1 MVLLCIPI
9 VLVVALSVYVVILI
23 HLVIDVGH
31 IVKGIILCSIFFI
44 ELFKTFLSVEAWPG
58 IMSILMTLILLE
70 EVVVVLVLLQAILN
84 ILLLPVSTLHSLL
97 IGLRLLSFTLVLPV
111 LVCLLIIKARTRF
124 IDRAWT
130 KDQSIILLSHVFITN
145 DRIRLSD
152 RLEILF
158 FLFNISFSFLR
169 LGIFLF
175 AFESVRVEF
184 LGYKRKGK
192 WVNEDTLNNFLPS
205 L

>member
-9 VLVVALSVYVVILI
+9 VLVVALTVYVVILI

-31 IVKGIILCSIFFI
+31 IVEGIILCSIFFI

-175 AFESVRVEF
+175 AFESVRMEF

-192 WVNEDTLNNFLPS
+192 WVNEGTLINFLPS